1 MYSKRSVSFANVRG
15 NAVLL
20 GQQFVG
26 EVLHKGCVA
35 VDATA
40 GNGYDSLFLA
50 SLVGENGIVYA
61 FDIQQAALDVTAR
74 RLTEFGLE
82 KNVRLIY
89 DGHEKMDLYI
99 NTSIDA
105 CIFNLGYLPGGRHNK
120 ITRSQT
126 TTKALQMALQLLKPG
141 GRISLAVY
149 TGHSGAGEES
159 RAVEGMAAKLDPL
172 VFGVLK
178 VAFINKSAAAPF
190 LIFIERV
197 KREDEDLAP

>member
-1 MYSKRSVSFANVRG
+1 MYNKRSVNFANVRG

-40 GNGYDSLFLA
+40 GNGYDTLFLA
-50 SLVGENGIVYA
+50 NLVGESGRVYA

-74 RLTEFGLE
+74 RLTQFGLE
-82 KNVRLIY
+82 NNVQMIH

-99 NTSIDA
+99 DFPVDVFM
-105 CIFNLGYLPGGRHNK
+105 FNLGYLPGGDHDK
-120 ITRSQT
+120 ITRLHT
-126 TTKALQMALQLLKPG
+126 TTRAMKIALNLLKPG
-141 GRISLAVY
+141 GRISLVVY
-149 TGHSGAGEES
+149 TGHSGAVEES
-159 RAVEGMAAKLDPL
+159 RAVEEMAAKLNPRL
-172 VFGVLK
+172 FGVLK
-178 VAFINKSAAAPF
+178 VAFINRSVSAPF

-197 KREDEDLAP
+197 KKEIENLAP